1 MPVQLTISV
10 ERPSLEEADA
20 ALREEI
26 QAYLARPPLESQSG
40 DFAHTRY
47 GQAPAAPPPLPGWR
61 SIEEIERWFEQWQPM
76 AQEIVRFIVSDPP
89 QLEFD
94 SIERHFKLSGK
105 IISGHMSS
113 PGHVI
118 TRLFGR
124 DGRPHPIGRDYNRR
138 RYTLSDQAIDVLR
151 YVANRRVVGE
161 RGLLNSRP
169 NRHRL

>member
-26 QAYLARPPLESQSG
+26 QAYLARPPLESQSTE
-40 DFAHTRY
+40 FAYTRPSK
-47 GQAPAAPPPLPGWR
+47 APTPPPPLPGWR

-89 QLEFD
+89 HLDFD
-94 SIERHFKLSGK
+94 SIERQFNLSGK

-118 TRLFGR
+118 AKLFGR
-124 DGRPHPIGRDYNRR
+124 DGRPNPIGRDYNRR
-138 RYTLSDQAIDVLR
+138 RYVLSEHAVEVLR
-151 YVANRRVVGE
+151 YVANRRNPGE
-161 RGLLNSRP
+161 DGRP
-169 NRHRL
+169 LKS